1 MTSNETQISEEQYIK
16 GLIELHGGLDR
27 QGPGDIDFS
36 KQMLSSVKRL
46 LPENPRIADIGC
58 GSGIGALM
66 LAELFQ
72 AQIKAVDFSRDFLD
86 QMMVSAKE
94 RGLESLIDPIECD
107 MGALGWSEG
116 SIDLLWS
123 EGAAYNLTFEG
134 ALKAWR
140 PFMSDGGIAVI
151 SELSYFS
158 EPMPADVK
166 EYWQN
171 AYPAIATE
179 VVNKARATA
188 SGFEVIDVQR
198 LPSQA
203 WWDNYYN
210 PLISKMNEY
219 KDQGNRAMDAVIRD
233 TQQEIDFFEAHSD
246 HYGYSFYLLKAV

>member
-1 MTSNETQISEEQYIK
+1 MTSDETPISEEQYIQ

-27 QGPGDIDFS
+27 QGPGDSAFS
-36 KQMLSSVKRL
+36 KQMLSLIKEA
-46 LPENPRIADIGC
+46 LPASPRIADIGC

-66 LAELFQ
+66 LAEAFQ
-72 AQIKAVDFSRDFLD
+72 TQVKAVDFSRDFLD

-94 RGLESLIDPIECD
+94 RGLASLIDPIECD
-107 MGALGWSEG
+107 MGALDWSKG

-140 PFMSDGGIAVI
+140 PFLSDGGMAVI

-166 EYWQN
+166 EYWEN

-179 VVNKARATA
+179 EVNKARALS
-188 SGFEVIDVQR
+188 SGFEVIGVHR
-198 LPSQA
+198 LPSKA

-210 PLISKMNEY
+210 PLINKKNEY
-219 KDQGNRAMDAVIRD
+219 KGQGNRAMDAVIRD
-233 TQQEIDFFEAHSD
+233 TEKEIAFFKAHSD